1 MRFVYFW
8 FLNKGATHFVLGRD
22 HAGPGSNS
30 AGEDFYGPYD
40 ARDFG
45 VSHKEEVGIET
56 CDFEMMVYLN
66 DQDKYVPESDVEG
79 K

>member
-1 MRFVYFW
+1 MRFAILI
-8 FLNKGATHFVLGRD
+8 LNKGATHFVLGRD

>member
-1 MRFVYFW
+1 M
-8 FLNKGATHFVLGRD
+8 LGRD

-66 DQDKYVPESDVEG
+66 DQG